1 MNLKGADETAKDPVK
16 EQDDRNENDEFKR
29 VELEQELKKN
39 SKVPNPAIW
48 P

>member
-1 MNLKGADETAKDPVK
+1 MNLKGVDETAKDPVK
-16 EQDDRNENDEFKR
+16 EQDAQNENDEFNR

-39 SKVPNPAIW
+39 HEVPNPAIW